1 MRAVVQRVLEAGVA
15 VEGEV
20 VGAIGRGLL
29 VYLGAADGDDAN
41 DVEYVVQKIAGLR
54 IFPDDRGRMSLGP
67 AEVSAEILV
76 VSQFTLFGDLRRG
89 RRPSFDGAAAPER
102 AEALYLEV
110 VERLRALGFRVATG
124 RFRADMRVSSVGD
137 GPVTI
142 LLDSRKLF

>member
-102 AEALYLEV
+102 AETLYLEV

>member
-110 VERLRALGFRVATG
+110 VARLRALGFRVATG

>member
-124 RFRADMRVSSVGD
+124 RFRADMRVALVND
-137 GPVTI
+137 GPVTVI
-142 LLDSRKLF
+142 LDV